1 MRQTTKKRDKSWDWQ
16 LLRPSWYPIVLVGL
30 RRKERHLNLMSKFR
44 LLLIVAGLTGLAAS
58 GWAQSPGAPQGPS
71 RPVAPVESVPTSAFR
86 ATYYEVRA
94 SLDAVGQVMNAQAK
108 IDFAAREAARVVD
121 VELNQNLR
129 INSVRDVSGKPVE
142 YDRDDSSALKLHVML
157 DDTVPAGGKVT
168 LFFDYGGPLSTR
180 MSDPNQ
186 SLRLAYIA
194 KDGGYLLLPS
204 RWFPLTDFPSNRY
217 TGIFQI
223 EVPGNMV
230 VVGTGTSAGPP
241 ASVTPKPVALPPIAP
256 ALGNSRRGA
265 APVSTTA
272 TPPPPPLENERM
284 LYTYRVDRPE
294 AAGTFVIAP
303 LQLSPEKAEG
313 VPYSIYTPAASANT
327 APAYADTIAH
337 AVDFYN
343 DAFGPLPE
351 PGLTLAQL
359 PDGTVDGFAA
369 PGLLLL
375 SARQWSTKPNERLLA
390 DLVAHQWW
398 GTQVTAATPSDVWI
412 TDGLSRYSEGLY
424 VEQNSGKEGLNKALE
439 DYAVGALMFDD
450 SAPIAD
456 AGRLQ
461 PGSEEYQS
469 VVVNKGAMVFHML
482 RAIIGD
488 ANFNALLKDF
498 YSRYAGKSAR
508 IQDFEQLAEARLAQP
523 ASTEF
528 KMGNAPAA
536 TDQPTSLR
544 PFFTQWLHSTGVPE
558 FNLEYVIY
566 RTKKGFRIVG
576 KAKQN
581 LDVFHMDVEIEVQ
594 TEGNPEFKT
603 ITISGKE
610 SAFTVETFGRPKP
623 NGIIIDPHD
632 YILKSSQRLRVRGI
646 IARGESL
653 ASEGRYYDA
662 VQEYQKALEQD
673 RQNALADFRM
683 GEAFFYQRNYAASA
697 QSFRDALDGAT
708 DLTTKW
714 TEVWAHIY
722 LGRIYDIQG
731 DRTRAVNE
739 YSKAKQ
745 TGDDTG
751 GAQEEAEKS
760 LKKAYSETG
769 A

>member
-1 MRQTTKKRDKSWDWQ
+1 
-16 LLRPSWYPIVLVGL
+16 
-30 RRKERHLNLMSKFR
+30 
-44 LLLIVAGLTGLAAS
+44 
-58 GWAQSPGAPQGPS
+58 
-71 RPVAPVESVPTSAFR
+71 
-86 ATYYEVRA
+86 
-94 SLDAVGQVMNAQAK
+94 MNAQVK
-108 IDFAAREAARVVD
+108 VDFAAKEAARVVE

-129 INSVRDVSGKPVE
+129 VNSVRDVSGKPVS
-142 YDRDDSSALKLHVML
+142 YDRDDTSSLKLHITL
-157 DDTVPAGGKVT
+157 DDTIPAGGKVT

-186 SLRLAYIA
+186 GVRMAYIA
-194 KDGGYLLLPS
+194 KEGGYLLLPS

-223 EVPGNMV
+223 EVPGNMT
-230 VVGTGTSAGPP
+230 VVGTGTSAGAP
-241 ASVTPKPVALPPIAP
+241 ASVTAAP
-256 ALGNSRRGA
+256 APAPAPTPGRALGNARRGA
-265 APVSTTA
+265 PVSPTKA
-272 TPPPPPLENERM
+272 PAPPPLENERM
-284 LYTYRVDRPE
+284 LYTYRVDKPE
-294 AAGTFVIAP
+294 AAGTFVIAA
-303 LQLSPEKAEG
+303 LQLSPEHAEG
-313 VPYSIYTPAASANT
+313 ATYSIYTPPAAADT
-327 APAYADTIAH
+327 APAYADAISH
-337 AVDFYN
+337 ILDFYN

-369 PGLLLL
+369 PGLVLL
-375 SARQWSTKPNERLLA
+375 SARQWAAKPNERVLA

-424 VEQNSGKEGLNKALE
+424 VEQNSGKDGLDKALV

-456 AGRLQ
+456 AGRLE

-488 ANFNALLKDF
+488 ANFAALVKDF

-508 IQDFEQLAEARLAQP
+508 IQDFEQLAEAHLAQP
-523 ASTEF
+523 APTAGF

-536 TDQPTSLR
+536 SEQPASLR

-558 FNLEYVIY
+558 FNLEYVVY

-610 SAFTVETFGRPKP
+610 SPFTVETFGRPKP
-623 NGIIIDPHD
+623 NGIVIDPHD
-632 YILKSSQRLRVRGI
+632 FILKSSQPLRVRGI

-662 VQEYQKALEQD
+662 VIQYQKALEQD
-673 RQNALADFRM
+673 HLNALADFRM
-683 GEAFFYQRNYAASA
+683 GEAFFYQRNYAAAA

-714 TEVWAHIY
+714 TEVWSHIY

-745 TGDDTG
+745 TADNTG

>member
-1 MRQTTKKRDKSWDWQ
+1 
-16 LLRPSWYPIVLVGL
+16 
-30 RRKERHLNLMSKFR
+30 MSKLR
-44 LLLIVAGLTGLAAS
+44 LLLILAGLTALAAP
-58 GWAQSPGAPQGPS
+58 GWAQSPGAPQGPG
-71 RPVAPVESVPTSAFR
+71 RAVAPVQTVATAAFR
-86 ATYYEVRA
+86 ATSYEVRA
-94 SLDAVGQVMNAQAK
+94 SLDAIGQVMNAQAK
-108 IDFAAREAARVVD
+108 VDFAARESARVVE

-129 INSVRDVSGKPVE
+129 VSSVRDVSGKPVT
-142 YDRDDSSALKLHVML
+142 YDRDDSSGLKLHITL
-157 DDTVPAGGKVT
+157 ADTVPVGGKVT
-168 LFFDYGGPLSTR
+168 LFFDYGGPLSSR
-180 MSDPNQ
+180 LRDPNQ
-186 SLRLAYIA
+186 GVRMAYIA

-223 EVPGNMV
+223 EVPGTMT
-230 VVGTGTSAGPP
+230 VVGTGTSAGAPT
-241 ASVTPKPVALPPIAP
+241 SVTPKLSPAAAP
-256 ALGNSRRGA
+256 ALGNARSS
-265 APVSTTA
+265 APVSPTSA
-272 TPPPPPLENERM
+272 PAPPSMENERM
-284 LYTYRVDRPE
+284 LYTYRVDKPE

-303 LQLSPEKAEG
+303 LQLSPERAEG
-313 VPYSIYTPAASANT
+313 ATYSIYTPPAAAKT
-327 APAYADTIAH
+327 APAYADAIAH

-343 DAFGPLPE
+343 DEFGPLPE
-351 PGLTLAQL
+351 PGLTVAQL
-359 PDGTVDGFAA
+359 PDGTVDGYAA
-369 PGLLLL
+369 PGLLLV
-375 SARQWSTKPNERLLA
+375 SARQWLAKPNERLLA

-424 VEQNSGKEGLNKALE
+424 VEQATGKDGLNKAVE

-456 AGRLQ
+456 AGRLE

-488 ANFNALLKDF
+488 ASFSALLKDF

-508 IQDFEQLAEARLAQP
+508 VQDFEQLAEARLSQP
-523 ASTEF
+523 APTGF

-536 TDQPTSLR
+536 SEEPSSLR

-558 FNLEYVIY
+558 FNLEYVVY

-603 ITISGKE
+603 IMISGKE
-610 SAFTVETFGRPKP
+610 SAFTVETFGRPRP
-623 NGIIIDPHD
+623 NGIVLDPHD

-653 ASEGRYYDA
+653 AGLGRYYDA
-662 VQEYQKALEQD
+662 VQQYQKALEQD
-673 RQNALADFRM
+673 RLNALADFRM

-714 TEVWAHIY
+714 TEVWSHIY

-745 TGDDTG
+745 TADDTG
-751 GAQEEAEKS
+751 GAQAEAEKS
-760 LKKAYSETG
+760 LKKAYSET
-769 A
+769 AS

>member
-1 MRQTTKKRDKSWDWQ
+1 
-16 LLRPSWYPIVLVGL
+16 
-30 RRKERHLNLMSKFR
+30 
-44 LLLIVAGLTGLAAS
+44 
-58 GWAQSPGAPQGPS
+58 
-71 RPVAPVESVPTSAFR
+71 
-86 ATYYEVRA
+86 
-94 SLDAVGQVMNAQAK
+94 MNAQAK
-108 IDFAAREAARVVD
+108 VDFAAREAGRIVE

-129 INSVRDVSGKPVE
+129 VNSVRDVSGKPVS
-142 YDRDDSSALKLHVML
+142 YDRDDNSGPKLHVTL
-157 DDTVPAGGKVT
+157 ADTVPVGGKVT
-168 LFFDYGGPLSTR
+168 LFFDYGGPLSSRITNPDQGMR
-180 MSDPNQ
+180 M
-186 SLRLAYIA
+186 AYIA
-194 KDGGYLLLPS
+194 KDGGYLLLPA
-204 RWFPLTDFPSNRY
+204 RWFPLTDFPSNRF

-223 EVPGNMV
+223 EVPGTMT
-230 VVGTGTSAGPP
+230 VVGTGTPAGAPE
-241 ASVTPKPVALPPIAP
+241 SVTPRPAP
-256 ALGNSRRGA
+256 SPATAPLLGNARHG
-265 APVSTTA
+265 APVSPMSA
-272 TPPPPPLENERM
+272 PPPPSMENERM
-284 LYTYRVDRPE
+284 LYTYRVDKPE

-303 LQLSPEKAEG
+303 LQLSPERAEG
-313 VPYSIYTPAASANT
+313 ASYSIYTPSKSANT
-327 APAYADTIAH
+327 APAYADAIAH
-337 AVDFYN
+337 ALDFYN
-343 DAFGPLPE
+343 DEFGPLPE
-351 PGLTLAQL
+351 PSLTVAQL

-369 PGLLLL
+369 PGLLLV
-375 SARQWSTKPNERLLA
+375 SARQWSAKPNDRLLA

-424 VEQNSGKEGLNKALE
+424 VEQASGKDALNKALE

-456 AGRLQ
+456 ARRLE

-498 YSRYAGKSAR
+498 YSRYTGKSAR
-508 IQDFEQLAEARLAQP
+508 VQDFEQLAEARLAQP
-523 ASTEF
+523 APAGF
-528 KMGNAPAA
+528 KLGNAPAA
-536 TDQPTSLR
+536 SAEPASLR

-603 ITISGKE
+603 ISISGKE
-610 SAFTVETFGRPKP
+610 SGFTVETFGRPKP
-623 NGIIIDPHD
+623 NGIILDPHD

-653 ASEGRYYDA
+653 AEQGRYYDA
-662 VQEYQKALEQD
+662 VQQYQRALEQD

-714 TEVWAHIY
+714 TEVWSHIY

-739 YSKAKQ
+739 YGKAKQ
-745 TGDDTG
+745 TADDTG
-751 GAQEEAEKS
+751 GAQAEAEKS

-769 A
+769 S

>member
-1 MRQTTKKRDKSWDWQ
+1 MLD
-16 LLRPSWYPIVLVGL
+16 GL
-30 RRKERHLNLMSKFR
+30 RRTERLLILMSKFR
-44 LLLIVAGLTGLAAS
+44 LLILLAGLTGLALP
-58 GWAQSPGAPQGPS
+58 GGAQSPGAPQGPG
-71 RPVAPVESVPTSAFR
+71 RPVAPVQTISGAAFR

-108 IDFAAREAARVVD
+108 VDFAAKEAGRIVE

-129 INSVRDVSGKPVE
+129 VNSVRDSSGKPVS
-142 YDRDDSSALKLHVML
+142 YDRDDSTALKLHITL
-157 DDTVPAGGKVT
+157 ADTIPVGGKVT
-168 LFFDYGGPLSTR
+168 LFFDYGGPLSSR
-180 MSDPNQ
+180 MNDPNQ
-186 SLRLAYIA
+186 AVRMAYIA
-194 KDGGYLLLPS
+194 KDGGYLLQPS

-223 EVPGNMV
+223 EVPGNMTV
-230 VVGTGTSAGPP
+230 AGTGTPAGAPE
-241 ASVTPKPVALPPIAP
+241 SVTPRPVATPAL
-256 ALGNSRRGA
+256 ALGNARHG
-265 APVSTTA
+265 APVSPMSA
-272 TPPPPPLENERM
+272 PPAPAMENERM
-284 LYTYRVDRPE
+284 LYTYRVDKAEP
-294 AAGTFVIAP
+294 AGTFVIAP
-303 LQLSPEKAEG
+303 LQLSPVRAEG
-313 VPYSIYTPAASANT
+313 ATYSIYTPPAAVNT
-327 APAYADTIAH
+327 APAYADAISH
-337 AVDFYN
+337 VLDFYN
-343 DAFGPLPE
+343 DEFGPLPE

-369 PGLLLL
+369 PGLLLV
-375 SARQWSTKPNERLLA
+375 SARQWSAKPNERLLA

-398 GTQVTAATPSDVWI
+398 GTQVTAATSSDVWI

-424 VEQNSGKEGLNKALE
+424 VEQTTGKEGLNKALE

-456 AGRLQ
+456 ARRLE

-488 ANFNALLKDF
+488 ANFSALLKDF
-498 YSRYAGKSAR
+498 YSRYSGKSAR
-508 IQDFEQLAEARLAQP
+508 IQDFEQLAETRLAQRAP
-523 ASTEF
+523 TEF
-528 KMGNAPAA
+528 KMGNSPAA
-536 TDQPTSLR
+536 SEQPASLR

-581 LDVFHMDVEIEVQ
+581 LDVFHMDVEVEVQ

-610 SAFTVETFGRPKP
+610 SPFTVETFGRPKP
-623 NGIIIDPHD
+623 NGIILDPHD
-632 YILKSSQRLRVRGI
+632 YILKSSQHLRVRGI

-653 ASEGRYYDA
+653 AEQGRYYDA
-662 VQEYQKALEQD
+662 VQQYQKALEQE

-683 GEAFFYQRNYAASA
+683 GEAFFYQRNYAAAA
-697 QSFRDALDGAT
+697 QSFRDTLDGAT

-714 TEVWAHIY
+714 TEVWSHIY

-745 TGDDTG
+745 TADDTG
-751 GAQEEAEKS
+751 GAQAEAEKS
-760 LKKAYSETG
+760 LKKAYSESG

>member
-1 MRQTTKKRDKSWDWQ
+1 
-16 LLRPSWYPIVLVGL
+16 
-30 RRKERHLNLMSKFR
+30 
-44 LLLIVAGLTGLAAS
+44 
-58 GWAQSPGAPQGPS
+58 
-71 RPVAPVESVPTSAFR
+71 
-86 ATYYEVRA
+86 
-94 SLDAVGQVMNAQAK
+94 MNAQAK
-108 IDFAAREAARVVD
+108 VDFAAKEAGRIVD

-129 INSVRDVSGKPVE
+129 VNSVRDVSGKPVT
-142 YDRDDSSALKLHVML
+142 YDRDDSSALKLHVTL
-157 DDTVPAGGKVT
+157 ADTIPTGGKVT
-168 LFFDYGGPLSTR
+168 LFFDYGGPLSSR
-180 MSDPNQ
+180 INDPNQ
-186 SLRLAYIA
+186 GVRMAYIA
-194 KDGGYLLLPS
+194 KGGGYLLLPS

-223 EVPGNMV
+223 EVPGNMTV
-230 VVGTGTSAGPP
+230 AGTGTSAGAPE
-241 ASVTPKPVALPPIAP
+241 SVTSRPVVPPAP
-256 ALGNSRRGA
+256 ALGNARHG
-265 APVSTTA
+265 APVSPLS
-272 TPPPPPLENERM
+272 TPPPPSMENERM
-284 LYTYRVDRPE
+284 LYTYRVDKPE

-303 LQLSPEKAEG
+303 LQLSPERAEG
-313 VPYSIYTPAASANT
+313 ATYSIYTPPAAANT
-327 APAYADTIAH
+327 APAYADAISH
-337 AVDFYN
+337 VLDYYN
-343 DAFGPLPE
+343 DTFGPLPE

-375 SARQWSTKPNERLLA
+375 SARQWSAKPNERLLA

-398 GTQVTAATPSDVWI
+398 GAQVTAATPSDVWI

-424 VEQNSGKEGLNKALE
+424 VEQTTGKEGLNKALE
-439 DYAVGALMFDD
+439 DFAVGALMFDD

-456 AGRLQ
+456 AGRLE

-488 ANFNALLKDF
+488 ANFSALLKDF
-498 YSRYAGKSAR
+498 YSRYSGKSAR
-508 IQDFEQLAEARLAQP
+508 IQDFEQLAETRLAQP
-523 ASTEF
+523 APTEF

-536 TDQPTSLR
+536 SEQPSSLR

-581 LDVFHMDVEIEVQ
+581 LDVFHMNVEVEVQ

-610 SAFTVETFGRPKP
+610 SPFTVETFGRPKP
-623 NGIIIDPHD
+623 NGIILDPHD
-632 YILKSSQRLRVRGI
+632 YILKSSQPLRVRGI

-653 ASEGRYYDA
+653 AEQGRYYDA
-662 VQEYQKALEQD
+662 VQQYQKALEQD

-708 DLTTKW
+708 DLSTKW
-714 TEVWAHIY
+714 TEVWSHIY

-751 GAQEEAEKS
+751 GAQAEAEKS
-760 LKKAYSETG
+760 IKKAYSET
-769 A
+769 AS

>member
-1 MRQTTKKRDKSWDWQ
+1 
-16 LLRPSWYPIVLVGL
+16 
-30 RRKERHLNLMSKFR
+30 MSKFR
-44 LLLIVAGLTGLAAS
+44 LLLFLAGLAGLAAP
-58 GWAQSPGAPQGPS
+58 GWTQSPGAPQGPG
-71 RPVAPVESVPTSAFR
+71 RPVAPVQTISTAVFH
-86 ATYYEVRA
+86 ATNYEVRA

-108 IDFAAREAARVVD
+108 IDFAAKEAGRIVD

-129 INSVRDVSGKPVE
+129 VNSVRDVSGKPVS
-142 YDRDDSSALKLHVML
+142 YDRDDTSALKLHVTL
-157 DDTVPAGGKVT
+157 GDTVPAGAKVT
-168 LFFDYGGPLSTR
+168 LLFDYGGPLSSRINDPSQGVR
-180 MSDPNQ
+180 M
-186 SLRLAYIA
+186 AYIA
-194 KDGGYLLLPS
+194 KDGGYLLLPA

-217 TGIFQI
+217 TGNFQI
-223 EVPGNMV
+223 EVPGNMT
-230 VVGTGTSAGPP
+230 VVGTGTSAGAPE
-241 ASVTPKPVALPPIAP
+241 SVTPRPAASPAPAP
-256 ALGNSRRGA
+256 ALGNARHA
-265 APVSTTA
+265 APVSPMSA
-272 TPPPPPLENERM
+272 PPPPSMENERM
-284 LYTYRVDRPE
+284 LYTYRVDKPE

-303 LQLSPEKAEG
+303 LQLSPQRAQG
-313 VPYSIYTPAASANT
+313 ATYSIYTPPALANT
-327 APAYADTIAH
+327 APAYADAISH
-337 AVDFYN
+337 VLDFYN
-343 DAFGPLPE
+343 DEFGPLPE
-351 PGLTLAQL
+351 PGMTVAHL

-369 PGLLLL
+369 PGILLL
-375 SARQWSTKPNERLLA
+375 SARQWSAKPNERLLA

-398 GTQVTAATPSDVWI
+398 GTQVTAATPSDVWV

-424 VEQNSGKEGLNKALE
+424 VEQTSGKEGLNKALE
-439 DYAVGALMFDD
+439 DFAVGALMFDD
-450 SAPIAD
+450 SAPIAS
-456 AGRLQ
+456 AGRLE
-461 PGSEEYQS
+461 PGTEEYQS

-488 ANFNALLKDF
+488 ANFSALLKDF
-498 YSRYAGKSAR
+498 YSRYTGKSAR
-508 IQDFEQLAEARLAQP
+508 VQDFEQLAETRLAQP
-523 ASTEF
+523 VPVEF
-528 KMGNAPAA
+528 KMGNSPAA
-536 TDQPTSLR
+536 SEQPASLR

-558 FNLEYVIY
+558 FNLEYVVY

-581 LDVFHMDVEIEVQ
+581 LDVFHMDVEVEVQ

-610 SAFTVETFGRPKP
+610 SPFTVETFGRPKP
-623 NGIIIDPHD
+623 NGIILDPHD

-653 ASEGRYYDA
+653 AELGRYYDA
-662 VQEYQKALEQD
+662 VQQYQKALEQD

-714 TEVWAHIY
+714 TEVWSHIY

-745 TGDDTG
+745 TADDTG
-751 GAQEEAEKS
+751 GAQAEAEKS

>member
-1 MRQTTKKRDKSWDWQ
+1 
-16 LLRPSWYPIVLVGL
+16 
-30 RRKERHLNLMSKFR
+30 MSKFR
-44 LLLIVAGLTGLAAS
+44 LLLFLAGLTAIAVP
-58 GWAQSPGAPQGPS
+58 GWAQSPGAPQGPG
-71 RPVAPVESVPTSAFR
+71 RAVAPAQTIPGAAFR

-94 SLDAVGQVMNAQAK
+94 SLDAIGQVMNAQAK
-108 IDFAAREAARVVD
+108 VDFAAKEAGRIVE

-129 INSVRDVSGKPVE
+129 VNSVRDISGKTVT
-142 YDRDDSSALKLHVML
+142 YDRDDNSGLKLHVTL
-157 DDTVPAGGKVT
+157 ADTVPVGGKVT
-168 LFFDYGGPLSTR
+168 LFFDYGGPLSSRLNNPDQGVR
-180 MSDPNQ
+180 M
-186 SLRLAYIA
+186 AYIA

-223 EVPGNMV
+223 EVPGTMT
-230 VVGTGTSAGPP
+230 VVGTGTSAGAP
-241 ASVTPKPVALPPIAP
+241 ASVTPRPAPSPTAAP
-256 ALGNSRRGA
+256 AVGNARHGP
-265 APVSTTA
+265 PVSPTSA
-272 TPPPPPLENERM
+272 PPPPSMENERM
-284 LYTYRVDRPE
+284 LYTYRVDKPE

-303 LQLSPEKAEG
+303 LQLSPERAEG
-313 VPYSIYTPAASANT
+313 ATYSIYTPPKAANT
-327 APAYADTIAH
+327 APAYADAVAH
-337 AVDFYN
+337 VLDFYN
-343 DAFGPLPE
+343 DEFGPLPE
-351 PGLTLAQL
+351 PGLTVAQL

-369 PGLLLL
+369 PGLLLV
-375 SARQWSTKPNERLLA
+375 SARQWSAKPNDRLLA
-390 DLVAHQWW
+390 DLAAHQWW
-398 GTQVTAATPSDVWI
+398 GAQVAAASPSDVWI

-424 VEQNSGKEGLNKALE
+424 VEQTLGKDGMNKALE

-450 SAPIAD
+450 SSPIAD
-456 AGRLQ
+456 ARRLE

-508 IQDFEQLAEARLAQP
+508 VQDFEQLAEARLSQP
-523 ASTEF
+523 APAGF
-528 KMGNAPAA
+528 KMGNGPAESA
-536 TDQPTSLR
+536 QPASLR

-610 SAFTVETFGRPKP
+610 SGFTVETFGRPKP
-623 NGIIIDPHD
+623 NGIILDPHD

-653 ASEGRYYDA
+653 AGLGRYYDA
-662 VQEYQKALEQD
+662 VQQYQKALEQE

-714 TEVWAHIY
+714 TEVWSHIY

-745 TGDDTG
+745 TADDTG
-751 GAQEEAEKS
+751 GAQAEAEKS
-760 LKKAYSETG
+760 LKKAYSEAG
-769 A
+769 S

>member
-1 MRQTTKKRDKSWDWQ
+1 
-16 LLRPSWYPIVLVGL
+16 
-30 RRKERHLNLMSKFR
+30 MSKLR
-44 LLLIVAGLTGLAAS
+44 LLLFLAGLTCFAVP
-58 GWAQSPGAPQGPS
+58 GWAQSPGAPQGPG
-71 RPVAPVESVPTSAFR
+71 RAVAPVQTSPTAAFR

-108 IDFAAREAARVVD
+108 VDFAAGESARVVD

-129 INSVRDVSGKPVE
+129 VNSVRDVSGKPVT
-142 YDRDDSSALKLHVML
+142 YDRDDNSGLKLHITL
-157 DDTVPAGGKVT
+157 ADTVPVGGKVT
-168 LFFDYGGPLSTR
+168 LFFDYGGPLSSRVNDPSQGVR
-180 MSDPNQ
+180 M
-186 SLRLAYIA
+186 AYIA

-223 EVPGNMV
+223 EVPGNMT
-230 VVGTGTSAGPP
+230 VVGTGTSAGAP
-241 ASVTPKPVALPPIAP
+241 ASVIPKITPSPASAP
-256 ALGNSRRGA
+256 ALGNTRHG
-265 APVSTTA
+265 APVSPMSA
-272 TPPPPPLENERM
+272 PPPPSMENERM
-284 LYTYRVDRPE
+284 LYTYRVDKPE

-303 LQLSPEKAEG
+303 LQLSPTRAEG
-313 VPYSIYTPAASANT
+313 ATYSIYTPSASANT
-327 APAYADTIAH
+327 APAYADAIAH
-337 AVDFYN
+337 VVDFYN

-351 PGLTLAQL
+351 PGLTVAQL
-359 PDGTVDGFAA
+359 PDGTLDGYAA
-369 PGLLLL
+369 PGLLLV
-375 SARQWSTKPNERLLA
+375 SARQWLAKPNDRLLA
-390 DLVAHQWW
+390 DLAAHQWW
-398 GTQVTAATPSDVWI
+398 GAQVSAATPSDVWI

-424 VEQNSGKEGLNKALE
+424 VEQTLGKDGLNKAIE

-482 RAIIGD
+482 RAIIGE

-508 IQDFEQLAEARLAQP
+508 VQDFEKLAEASLSQP
-523 ASTEF
+523 APTGF
-528 KMGNAPAA
+528 KIGNSAA
-536 TDQPTSLR
+536 ASAEPSSLR

-558 FNLEYVIY
+558 FNLEYVVY

-610 SAFTVETFGRPKP
+610 SGFTVETFGRPKP
-623 NGIIIDPHD
+623 NGIILDPHD
-632 YILKSSQRLRVRGI
+632 FILKSSQRLRVRGI
-646 IARGESL
+646 IARGEAL
-653 ASEGRYYDA
+653 AGQGRYYDA
-662 VQEYQKALEQD
+662 VQQYQKALEQD

-714 TEVWAHIY
+714 TEVWSHIY

-745 TGDDTG
+745 TADDTG
-751 GAQEEAEKS
+751 GAQAEAEKS
-760 LKKAYSETG
+760 QKKAYSEAG
-769 A
+769 S